1 MELRADFLIIGS
13 GIAALRA
20 APEVAGH
27 GDVLILTKAE
37 PDEGNTGHAQ
47 GGIAA
52 AVGPGDTPELHAKD
66 TMAAGAGLC
75 DERAVQVLVEDGPR
89 FVREL
94 MSWGVR
100 FDRGADGEPAL
111 AMEGAH
117 SARRVLH
124 AHDATGREIGRVLW
138 KRAAAL
144 AGLKTYDHARVVDL
158 IVEEGRCAG
167 ARFLAADGS
176 MSVAR
181 CNRVLLATGGAGQ
194 VYRETTNPHVATG
207 DGVAMA
213 YRAGA
218 AVIDLE
224 FVQFHPTAL
233 MVPGQP
239 RFLLSEALRGEG
251 ARLVNDDGEA
261 FMERYDPLGDL
272 APRDRVSR
280 ALVRE
285 SLRTGRPVYLSLERL
300 DPDFVHERFPLISD
314 ACRRAGLDLARDRI
328 PVGPAAHYVM
338 GGVQTDL
345 DGRTTIPG
353 LYAAGE
359 VACTGVHGANR
370 LASNSLLEGLVF
382 GARAGCA
389 MREEHTAGMRDA
401 GSALREPQGA
411 LSLPKGG
418 IRTGRVGGRSSG
430 TDRAADPGSAVRMA
444 QVSGAAGRIP
454 DPGSRIPDAANLST
468 VLWQDVGLFRD
479 RDGLTRALN
488 AFEPAWQ
495 ALDERLRGGGTLAA
509 DEWRT
514 ASIITVGRLITR
526 AALRREESRGG
537 HYRSDYPDRDDIHWK
552 RRVSEIRE

>member
-20 APEVAGH
+20 APEVAGR

-52 AVGPGDTPELHAKD
+52 AVGAGDTPALHAQD

-94 MSWGVR
+94 MAWGVQ
-100 FDRGADGEPAL
+100 FDRGRDGEPAL

-138 KRAAAL
+138 KRASAL
-144 AGLKTYDHARVVDL
+144 PGLTTHDHARVVDL
-158 IVEEGRCAG
+158 VVEDGRCTG
-167 ARFLAADGS
+167 ARFLAADGRLS
-176 MSVAR
+176 TAR
-181 CNRVLLATGGAGQ
+181 AGCVLLATGGAGQ

-251 ARLVNDDGEA
+251 ARLVNDAGDA

-285 SLRTGRPVYLSLERL
+285 STRTGRPVYLSLERL

-389 MREEHTAGMRDA
+389 MRDDRGSGIRDP
-401 GSALREPQGA
+401 GS
-411 LSLPKGG
+411 G
-418 IRTGRVGGRSSG
+418 IRTGQARASSTV
-430 TDRAADPGSAVRMA
+430 TDRISDPASP
-444 QVSGAAGRIP
+444 IP
-454 DPGSRIPDAANLST
+454 DPGELST

-479 RDGLTRALN
+479 REGLLRALSV
-488 AFEPAWQ
+488 FEPAWN
-495 ALDERLRGGGTLAA
+495 ALDDRLRGGGALGH
-509 DEWRT
+509 DEWRA
-514 ASIITVGRLITR
+514 ASIVTVGRLIAR

-537 HYRSDYPDRDDIHWK
+537 HYRSDYPDRDDINWK
-552 RRVSEIRE
+552 RRVSETRA